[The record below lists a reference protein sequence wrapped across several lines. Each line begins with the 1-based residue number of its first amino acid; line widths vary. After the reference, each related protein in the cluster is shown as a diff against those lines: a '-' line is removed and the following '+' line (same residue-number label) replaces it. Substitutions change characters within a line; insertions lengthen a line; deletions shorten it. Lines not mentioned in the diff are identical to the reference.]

1 MFSSDSDTSF
11 AEGWWQTD
19 ILATQSRGRCELREE
34 LKRFMTRLFLTLL
47 AITALVQAAD
57 AVDAVRA
64 AAAGWRQGSVKQD
77 QSALDRFLADDLVYT
92 HGGGK
97 TQSKA
102 EYIADVTNG
111 PSHYQAFSESDINI
125 RFYGKTAVLTG
136 FVDVKPTKGEPY
148 RVRTLEVYLEREGR
162 WQLAQKESVRVEVQK
177 VSTAV
182 SH

>member
-1 MFSSDSDTSF
+1 LQV
-11 AEGWWQTD
+11 G
-19 ILATQSRGRCELREE
+19 LAAVINFEE
-34 LKRFMTRLFLTLL
+34 LKSFMIRLFLIFV

-57 AVDAVRA
+57 PVDAVRA

-77 QSALDRFLADDLVYT
+77 QAALDRFLADDLVYA

-102 EYIADVTNG
+102 EYIAEVTKG
-111 PSHYQAFSESDINI
+111 PSHYESFSESAINI